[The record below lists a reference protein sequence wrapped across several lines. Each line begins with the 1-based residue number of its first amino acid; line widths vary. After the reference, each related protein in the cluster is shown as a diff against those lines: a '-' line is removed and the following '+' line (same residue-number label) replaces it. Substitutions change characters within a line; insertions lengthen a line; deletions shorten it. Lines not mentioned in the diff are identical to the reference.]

1 MKVDARLATTGAM
14 LTLMGGIALL
24 SLGLPSKAAFM
35 PLLVSVPGALLCL
48 AQLVVDL
55 RDQRREL
62 AVPGE
67 ASEGP
72 EILEEEKG
80 RSELTMFLWLAVFT
94 AMLLTLGFVVGGTLC
109 VLAFVRLNN
118 QGSWGA
124 AIFAA
129 AGTLSVLSGVFI
141 WLLELHLFPGFLLEA
156 LLP

>member
-14 LTLMGGIALL
+14 LILMGGIALM

-55 RDQRREL
+55 RDQRREP
-62 AVPGE
+62 AVSGE

-72 EILEEEKG
+72 DIPEEREG
-80 RSELTMFLWLAVFT
+80 SSELTMFVWLAVFT
-94 AMLLTLGFVVGGTLC
+94 VVLLTLGFVVGGTLC

-118 QGSWGA
+118 QGSWERR
-124 AIFAA
+124 
-129 AGTLSVLSGVFI
+129 SS
-141 WLLELHLFPGFLLEA
+141 
-156 LLP
+156 LPPEPFRF